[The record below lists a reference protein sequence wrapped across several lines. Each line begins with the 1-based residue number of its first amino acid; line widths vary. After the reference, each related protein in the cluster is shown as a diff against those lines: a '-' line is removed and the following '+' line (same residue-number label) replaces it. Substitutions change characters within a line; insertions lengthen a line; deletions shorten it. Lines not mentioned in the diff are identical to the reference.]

1 MTRLLPLLL
10 LLLPGVAL
18 ADPISGLTA
27 IGSAFAGTAAAG
39 ITLVQGLTVAG
50 SALGLVGLV
59 TGNKKLAKLGGI
71 LGLAGGITSL
81 LKSGMEAAAQAGT
94 AQLSQTVTPVE
105 QIAQE
110 ATAAASAA
118 PSAAD
123 AVSQAQAAGLGTEDL
138 VASAAKASEVVDAT
152 PSPVR
157 DALRKIEVSTAPAGK
172 DASLLGRLAEGI
184 KSNKELVQLGA
195 GLVSGAA
202 QGYQQRALRKDEE
215 AAIRRQQQRYSDSVK
230 GVQPIGQF
238 INSGADV
245 TNVPTRDPMRYV
257 PRRGLVSGRTPGG

>member
-1 MTRLLPLLL
+1 MTRILPLLL

-18 ADPISGLTA
+18 ADPISGLAA
-27 IGSAFAGTAAAG
+27 IGSAFAGATAG
-39 ITLVQGLTVAG
+39 VTLVQGLSLAG
-50 SALGLVGLV
+50 SALSLVGAI
-59 TGNKKLAKLGGI
+59 TGNKKLGNFGKI
-71 LGLAGGITSL
+71 LGLAGGFSSL
-81 LKSGMEAAAQAGT
+81 LKDTFGKAAAEGAAG
-94 AQLSQTVTPVE
+94 QLAQTVTPVE

-138 VASAAKASEVVDAT
+138 VASAAKAPEVVDAT

-157 DALRKIEVSTAPAGK
+157 DALRKVEASTTPAGK
-172 DASLLGRLAEGI
+172 DSSLLGRLAEGI
-184 KSNKELVQLGA
+184 KNNKELVTLGA

-202 QGYQQRALRKDEE
+202 SGYQQRALRKDEE

-238 INSGADV
+238 INPGADV

-257 PRRGLVSGRTPGG
+257 PRRGLVSGRAPGG